1 MILRIFSFIIIYF
14 LTAGFICAQQGDYNM
29 DKYINEIHKPEN
41 LEEFSAV
48 FHFPPVNQDTTN
60 ACWSFATISFIESEM
75 KRLGM
80 EPVKL
85 AVMYPF
91 FHDYVEKAKEYIRT
105 EGESRFAPGDLF
117 TGVIEIIKEYGIVPL
132 NAYRGQTRAVK
143 SYNHIQ
149 LENELNDLMMQVKE
163 MNIWDE
169 ELVLQK
175 VRKILYQHLGVPPQ
189 SFEYKGKI
197 YTPRSFLKEV
207 VRLPWDEYIMV
218 TSFTYAPFYEF
229 IELKV
234 PDNWAHYKTYY
245 NVPLDL
251 FYESIKN
258 AIKKGYSIA
267 FNSDTGEPGR
277 MGREDIVFVPEF
289 DIPSKYINQ
298 EAREFRFNNGSTT
311 DDHLMQIVGY
321 KKRRGNDWFLV
332 KDSWRTAW
340 EGQFPGY
347 YFFHGDYIKLKTL
360 AFLVHKDAVPDIV
373 EKIGKNK

>member
-1 MILRIFSFIIIYF
+1 
-14 LTAGFICAQQGDYNM
+14 M
-29 DKYINEIHKPEN
+29 DKYIEKIHKPEK
-41 LEEFSAV
+41 LDEFSTV

-60 ACWSFATISFIESEM
+60 ACWSFATTSFIESEM

-91 FHDYVEKAKEYIRT
+91 FHAYVEKAKEFIRT
-105 EGESRFAPGDLF
+105 EGESRFTPNDLF
-117 TGVIEIIKEYGIVPL
+117 TGVIEIIREYGIVPE
-132 NAYRGQTRAVK
+132 NAYRGQTRAIK
-143 SYNHIQ
+143 TYNHIQ
-149 LENELNDLMMQVKE
+149 LENELNDLMIKVKE

-175 VRKILYQHLGVPPQ
+175 IRKILYLHLGVPPQ
-189 SFEYKGKI
+189 SFKYKGRV
-197 YTPRSFLKEV
+197 YTPRSFLKDV
-207 VRLPWDEYIMV
+207 VRLPWDDYIMV

-234 PDNWAHYKTYY
+234 PDNWASYKTYF

-258 AIKKGYSIA
+258 AIKKGYSVA
-267 FNSDTGEPGR
+267 FASDTGEPGR
-277 MGREDIVFVPEF
+277 IGHEDIVFVPEF

-298 EAREFRFNNGSTT
+298 QAREFRFNNGSTT

-321 KKRRGNDWFLV
+321 KRKHGNDWFLV

-340 EGQFPGY
+340 EGKFPGY
-347 YFFHGDYIKLKTL
+347 YFFHGDYLKLKAL

-373 EKIGKNK
+373 EKIKENR